1 MTFMVIDIDNYN
13 VLLGLDFLIKIGVI
27 MDVERGL
34 IQVRHGLE
42 AHVEILPVTMVNM
55 LQIMNLETLMQDVAT
70 TLESTH
76 LSGTLNLVIRNPS
89 LYDPIMPKQM
99 DALVSNL
106 NNDTND
112 NEHYDGGLN
121 WLSRMVMSMSV
132 ATPF

>member
-1 MTFMVIDIDNYN
+1 MVIDIDNYN